1 MSTAIKKT
9 KKDMDMTQGP
19 IFKNLAKLT
28 LPLALAS
35 ILQLLFNAA
44 DLIVIGWFSATPSIS
59 QTAVSS
65 NTSLIHLIVNLAIGF
80 SVGSNVVMSH
90 CIGAKNVERA
100 HKAVH
105 TSIMLALISGVI
117 LMAVGFFGARFFLE
131 LMSSP
136 AEVIDKADLYL
147 KIYFIGLPGT
157 IVYNFAAAILRSK
170 GDSRRPTIYLA
181 IGGVVNVVLNLILV
195 LCGLDVV
202 GVAVATAVS
211 QYLSAALTVI
221 ALTREPDYCKLEIK
235 KIRIHKD
242 ELLSIIRVGLPS
254 GLLSCCFS
262 LANVFIQSSI
272 NLLAVYYPGGE
283 GLTMVNASSVASN
296 VEGFIFTAI
305 GTVSTATVSFAGQNY
320 GAGNYARIKR
330 VCLCGIGLMVTLCLT
345 YGLVFFAFA
354 EFFASLYNPDPVL
367 IEYAALRVR
376 TVTILYPVQG
386 SAEILVACLR
396 GMNRTTPPMFVSLF
410 CICVFRIIWVNTIF
424 PAYKTLISLLLCYPA
439 SYLLNFTITLIM
451 FLVCYKLMLKKAKS
465 PPPASEDNE
474 NTAPTEHNE
483 NTSPTEE

>member
-1 MSTAIKKT
+1 
-9 KKDMDMTQGP
+9 MTQGP

-254 GLLSCCFS
+254 GLLSCCS
-262 LANVFIQSSI
+262 D
-272 NLLAVYYPGGE
+272 Y
-283 GLTMVNASSVASN
+283 
-296 VEGFIFTAI
+296 
-305 GTVSTATVSFAGQNY
+305 
-320 GAGNYARIKR
+320 
-330 VCLCGIGLMVTLCLT
+330 
-345 YGLVFFAFA
+345 
-354 EFFASLYNPDPVL
+354 
-367 IEYAALRVR
+367 
-376 TVTILYPVQG
+376 
-386 SAEILVACLR
+386 
-396 GMNRTTPPMFVSLF
+396 
-410 CICVFRIIWVNTIF
+410 
-424 PAYKTLISLLLCYPA
+424 
-439 SYLLNFTITLIM
+439 
-451 FLVCYKLMLKKAKS
+451 
-465 PPPASEDNE
+465 
-474 NTAPTEHNE
+474 
-483 NTSPTEE
+483 